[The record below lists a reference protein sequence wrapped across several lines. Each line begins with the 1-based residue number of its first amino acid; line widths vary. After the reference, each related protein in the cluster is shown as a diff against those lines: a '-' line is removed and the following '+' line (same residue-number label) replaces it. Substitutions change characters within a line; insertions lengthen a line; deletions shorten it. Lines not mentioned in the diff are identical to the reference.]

1 MSAFDTALR
10 RIMTIPREVL
20 KQAFMPTRYD
30 PTRAARYYDNTI
42 PLSIETLIK
51 DQVILG
57 RVMKDID
64 LVSGTEIVIPL
75 YGVEYERVDPF
86 NSIFR
91 LSDRDTGG
99 RTITSCY
106 EVTYGRSST
115 HSHGSHG
122 THAGYSTS
130 TSSLLK
136 AAKDVL
142 RASTGTSSISTSH
155 VQIIGHNVILVND
168 VSLVGTYGV
177 LRCQVTNDPNLN
189 NLRTQYHQ
197 RFASLC
203 LHAVRAYV
211 YSSLVIDLDEGAL
224 RGGQT
229 IGRFREIVDNFA
241 DADTIYIEELDM
253 WQKIS
258 ILNDPVQSRRANRL
272 ALGIRPKL

>member
-30 PTRAARYYDNTI
+30 PTRQSRYYDNTI
-42 PLSIETLIK
+42 PLSLETLIK
-51 DQVILG
+51 DQVIIG

-64 LVSGTEIVIPL
+64 LVSGTEIEIPL
-75 YGVEYERVDPF
+75 HGVEWEWVDNF
-86 NSIFR
+86 NTIYR

-99 RTITSCY
+99 RTVTSVY
-106 EVTYGRSST
+106 EVTYGRGSSQSG
-115 HSHGSHG
+115 HSVHTS
-122 THAGYSTS
+122 YSTN
-130 TSSLLK
+130 TSALLK
-136 AAKDVL
+136 ASKDVL
-142 RASTGTSSISTSH
+142 RGSTGAPSISTSYA
-155 VQIIGHNVILVND
+155 QSIGHNVILVNN
-168 VSLVGTYGV
+168 VSLTNAYGV
-177 LRCQVTNDPNLN
+177 LRCQVSNDPNLN
-189 NLRTQYHQ
+189 NLRPQYHQ

-203 LHAVRAYV
+203 LHAVRSHV

-253 WQKIS
+253 WQKIG
-258 ILNDPVQSRRANRL
+258 ILNDPIQSRRANKL